1 MPPDSLAP
9 VPAAFSGDA
18 FDGPG
23 FVDGGLAWQRV
34 GRQEP
39 LPAGWS
45 LLAERCLDRVE
56 PLDRAEPARL
66 ATDQPCV
73 ERWLAAGAVHTERRG
88 CWTTARCAEGWL
100 ATATLDEAA
109 EPGGLQAATERLYR
123 ELFGLLDAEAAA
135 GRPWHLLK
143 VWNYLADINGSDPAD
158 GQDGLERYRQFNVGR
173 RLAYAQARRSA
184 SDRVPAACALGTH
197 RGPLTVHVLA
207 GPVPPV
213 PVENPRQTRAYHY
226 PSDYGPRSPIFAR
239 AALAELGGGREGLLI
254 SGTAAIVGH
263 ASLHAGRADKQ
274 AAALLDNLESVWL
287 AAQIDARAPHRW
299 ADLALTVY
307 LRDPADQP
315 AVAEALARRFPAD
328 SPALRGVVYLH
339 ADICRAELL
348 VEVEAQQ
355 ITRRA

>member
-1 MPPDSLAP
+1 MSLDP
-9 VPAAFSGDA
+9 TDPAGAVLAGDA
-18 FDGPG
+18 FDAAGAPS
-23 FVDGGLAWQRV
+23 GGLAWQRV
-34 GRQEP
+34 RAGQA
-39 LPAGWS
+39 LPDGWS
-45 LLAERCLDRVE
+45 LLAERLINPVE
-56 PLDRAEPARL
+56 ASDRAEPARL
-66 ATDQPCV
+66 GDGGSCI
-73 ERWLAAGAVHTERRG
+73 ERWLHAGPVQRAQQG
-88 CWTTARCAEGWL
+88 CWTTARCADGWL
-100 ATATLDEAA
+100 ATATLDETT

-135 GRPWHLLK
+135 GRTWHLLK

-184 SDRVPAACALGTH
+184 DDRVPAACALGTH

-207 GPVPPV
+207 GPQPPV

-239 AALAELGGGREGLLI
+239 AALADLGGGREGLLI

-299 ADLALTVY
+299 ADLALTLY

-328 SPALRGVVYLH
+328 SPALLGALYLH
-339 ADICRAELL
+339 ADVCRAELL

-355 ITRRA
+355 ITRGA

>member
-1 MPPDSLAP
+1 MSSDSLAP
-9 VPAAFSGDA
+9 VPAPLSGDA
-18 FDGPG
+18 FDGP
-23 FVDGGLAWQRV
+23 DRAAGGLGWQRV
-34 GRQEP
+34 AAGQA
-39 LPAGWS
+39 LPPGWS
-45 LLAERCLDRVE
+45 LLAERLIEGQEAR
-56 PLDRAEPARL
+56 DRAEPARL
-66 ATDQPCV
+66 GGGGACV
-73 ERWLAAGAVHTERRG
+73 ERWLHAGPVQRAQLG
-88 CWTTARCAEGWL
+88 CWTTARCADGWL

-135 GRPWHLLK
+135 GRVWHLLK
-143 VWNYLADINGSDPAD
+143 IWNYLADINGSDPAD

-197 RGPLTVHVLA
+197 HGPLTVHVLA
-207 GPVPPV
+207 GPQPPV

-274 AAALLDNLESVWL
+274 AATLLDNLESVWL

-299 ADLALTVY
+299 ADLALTLY

-328 SPALRGVVYLH
+328 SPALRGALYLH

-355 ITRRA
+355 ITRGA